1 MFENLT
7 TNKENMTTSI
17 QAKQTDKCLLSKQW
31 RDLQYTGEGGMKTLL
46 GEIMGR
52 QPFPIYAG

>member
-7 TNKENMTTSI
+7 TKKENMTTSI

-31 RDLQYTGEGGMKTLL
+31 RDLQYTSGG
-46 GEIMGR
+46 GG
-52 QPFPIYAG
+52 